1 MPPPT
6 SLGASDAD
14 VLLRIGAELAREPDV
29 TRVVQRVTDEATAAV
44 GAQFGAFFY
53 NVEDRRGES
62 YMLYALSGVPREAF
76 ARFPMPRKTEIFAPT
91 FDGVGPVRY
100 DDVRKSGRFGRNPPH
115 HGMPEGHL
123 PVVSYL
129 AVPVIARSDASVLG
143 GLFFGHAEPG
153 RFTERDERLCVAI
166 AGHASFAI
174 ENARLFERLR
184 RDEAKHRLVAE
195 ASTDGMWFWDLR
207 DDAVEWNDRLFDIMG
222 IRRDEWRGDFQ
233 SWFERVHPDDRAMVK
248 RALEEHLARRAAYHV
263 PRFRLRHADG
273 EYRVCTTRG
282 QAEWDANG
290 EPIRMAGSF
299 GDVTDVVRAQEALAQ
314 SEHRYRQILD
324 SVRDMVFAQGP
335 GSALTYANQATR
347 EHYQHDLAGAGRS
360 VPDDRRVFEEGA
372 VVEELQEANVGRD
385 GSLRYFHV
393 VKSPIV
399 DQSGRVVELVAVA
412 RDVTA
417 KKREEDDRRFLA
429 EASALLA
436 SSIDVDAT
444 LSHVVRL
451 AVPRFADWCAVDL
464 LEEDGT
470 IRRLAV
476 AHVDAAKLELAHE
489 LHRRVPHD
497 PSAVHGVPQVI
508 RSSTSE
514 VHAEIS
520 DDLLA
525 ALVPDPELL
534 RILRELGLR
543 SAIIVPLSAHGR
555 AVGALTMVSAES
567 GRVYDARAVAL
578 VEELGRRAAVA
589 VENARLYESARAAL
603 EQRDA
608 ALAALQGLNADLE
621 ARVDQR
627 TAALAEA
634 NRELEAFSYTVS
646 HDLRA
651 PIRHISGFADLLR
664 AHAGDRLDDKGQR
677 WLRTIGDASKQ
688 MGTLIDGLLSFSR
701 MGRTELAR
709 EVVAL
714 GPVVRAVVDDL
725 APDYEGRRIQWSID
739 ALPEVRADAT
749 MLRVVLTNLIS
760 NAVKYTRTRDP
771 AHIEIGARESGG
783 AVELFVRDDGV
794 GFDMDYAHKLFG
806 VFQRL
811 HGVEEYEGTGIGLAT
826 VRRIVERHGGRTW
839 AEGAPGRGATFHL
852 TLPSASPPDAPTTGS
867 RR

>member
-1 MPPPT
+1 MPLPT

-29 TRVVQRVTDEATAAV
+29 ARVVQRVTDEATSAV
-44 GAQFGAFFY
+44 RAQFGAFFY
-53 NVEDRRGES
+53 NVEGRRGES
-62 YMLYALSGVPREAF
+62 YMLYALSGVSRDAF
-76 ARFPMPRKTEIFAPT
+76 ERFPMPRKTEIFAPT

-100 DDVRKSGRFGRNPPH
+100 DDVRKSPRFGRNAPY

-129 AVPVIARSDASVLG
+129 AVPVIARGEGKVLG

-184 RDEAKHRLVAE
+184 RDEVKHRLVAE
-195 ASTDGMWFWDLR
+195 ASTDGMWLWDLR
-207 DDAVEWNDRLFDIMG
+207 DDTVEWNDRLFDIMG
-222 IRRDEWRGDFQ
+222 VRRDEWRGDFQ
-233 SWFERVHPDDRAMVK
+233 SWFERVHPDDRAMMK
-248 RALEEHLARRAAYHV
+248 HALDEHLARRAPYVV
-263 PRFRLRHADG
+263 PRFRLRHARG

-299 GDVTDVVRAQEALAQ
+299 SDVTEVVRAQEALEQ

-324 SVRDMVFAQGP
+324 SVRDMVFAKGP
-335 GSALTYANQATR
+335 GSELTYANQATR
-347 EHYQHDLAGAGRS
+347 AHLVGEADAPSDQL
-360 VPDDRRVFEEGA
+360 VFEEGA
-372 VVEELQEANVGRD
+372 VVEELEEAHVGKD
-385 GSLRYFHV
+385 GERRYFHV

-399 DQSGRVVELVAVA
+399 DRGGRVVELVAVA

-417 KKREEDDRRFLA
+417 KKREDDDQRFLA
-429 EASALLA
+429 EASTLLA

-470 IRRLAV
+470 IRRIAV
-476 AHVDAAKLELAHE
+476 AHVDPAKVELAHE

-497 PSAVHGVPQVI
+497 PRATKGVPQVI
-508 RSSTSE
+508 RTGVSE

-520 DDLLA
+520 DALLVA
-525 ALVPDPELL
+525 MVPDPELL

-543 SAIIVPLSAHGR
+543 SAMVVPLSAHGR
-555 AVGALTMVSAES
+555 TVGALSMVSAES
-567 GRVYDARAVAL
+567 QRVYDARAIAL

-589 VENARLYESARAAL
+589 VENARLYESARSAL

-608 ALAALQGLNADLE
+608 ALSALQALNADLE
-621 ARVDQR
+621 SRVDQR

-634 NRELEAFSYTVS
+634 NRELESFSYTVS

-677 WLRTIGDASKQ
+677 WLRTIGEASKQ
-688 MGTLIDGLLSFSR
+688 MGTLIDALLAFSR
-701 MGRTELAR
+701 MGRAELAR
-709 EVVAL
+709 ETVAL
-714 GPVVRAVVDDL
+714 GPLVRGVVDEL
-725 APDYEGRRIQWSID
+725 APDYEGRRIEWSIG

-760 NAVKYTRTRDP
+760 NAVKYTRTCDP
-771 AHIEIGARESGG
+771 AHIEIGALERADEI
-783 AVELFVRDDGV
+783 ELFVRDDGV
-794 GFDMDYAHKLFG
+794 GFDMEYAHKLFG

-826 VRRIVERHGGRTW
+826 VRRIVERHGGRAW

-852 TLPSASPPDAPTTGS
+852 TLPSAPASDARTTRS
-867 RR
+867 RG